1 MAEKSAPTDTPEED
15 SITVPFVHPYHC
27 YCCALTSVCA
37 LGHSGLRLRNYR
49 VRDPRLRKY
58 EMAPAPVPGIA
69 QEIERKLAAL
79 EAVPTDDVCSALPTL
94 IPSFSFT
101 LCTAQEPLNLVPK
114 KRNWDL
120 KRDMAP
126 RLARLDRRTQAA
138 VVELLRQRAQGAGS
152 DDDEEE
158 EDDEHEPKQ
167 EPRGSS

>member
-1 MAEKSAPTDTPEED
+1 M
-15 SITVPFVHPYHC
+15 
-27 YCCALTSVCA
+27 
-37 LGHSGLRLRNYR
+37 
-49 VRDPRLRKY
+49 RDPRLRKY

-79 EAVPTDDVCSALPTL
+79 EAAPTDDVCSALPTL

-126 RLARLDRRTQAA
+126 RLARLDRRTQAQ
-138 VVELLRQRAQGAGS
+138 EAGS
-152 DDDEEE
+152 DDDDDDEEDK
-158 EDDEHEPKQ
+158 DDEHEPKQ
-167 EPRGSS
+167 EPGGSP